1 MYRFAYPYL
10 LFLLILIAGGAFWA
24 YIRKPSA
31 ITFSRA
37 SDLRRLVGKGSFF
50 LVKIPLILRIIALV
64 LLVIAAAR
72 PQKYNVSSEVNTSG
86 VDIILCIDTSGSMRA
101 LDFFIEKERVN
112 RLDAVK
118 HVVHDF
124 ISKREQDRIGLIVF
138 GEKAFTQCPLT
149 MDNGLLLNL
158 VAGMETGMAGDST
171 AIGLAVALGAKRLKD
186 IEAESK
192 VLILLTDGRNNAGD
206 IEPMQA
212 AEAAA
217 ATGARIYTIGVGGFG
232 PAPFVVD
239 TIFGKRVQK
248 VKLDLDEDTLKKIA
262 ETGGGRYFRASDG
275 KKLQEIYDIIDKLE
289 KTEIKVKQFFN
300 FEELYKYFLLPA
312 LFILI
317 LELLAKSLI
326 IRSVP

>member
-10 LFLLILIAGGAFWA
+10 LFLLVLIAGGAFLA
-24 YIRKPSA
+24 YRKKPSA

-37 SDLRRLVGKGSFF
+37 SDLCSLVGKGSFM

-72 PQKYNVSSEVNTSG
+72 PQKYNLSSEVNTSG
-86 VDIILCIDTSGSMRA
+86 VDIILAIDTSGSMRA
-101 LDFFIEKERVN
+101 LDFFIKKKRVN

-149 MDNGLLLNL
+149 MDKGLLLNL
-158 VAGMETGMAGDST
+158 VDSMEIGMAGDST
-171 AIGLAVALGAKRLKD
+171 AIGLALALGAKRLRKVK
-186 IEAESK
+186 AESR
-192 VLILLTDGRNNAGD
+192 VLILMTDGRNNAGE

-217 ATGARIYTIGVGGFG
+217 ATGAVIYTIGMGGFG
-232 PAPFVVD
+232 PAPVPVD
-239 TIFGKRVQK
+239 TIFGKRIQK
-248 VKLDLDEDTLKKIA
+248 IKLDLDEDTLKKIA
-262 ETGGGRYFRASDG
+262 EISCYER
-275 KKLQEIYDIIDKLE
+275 
-289 KTEIKVKQFFN
+289 
-300 FEELYKYFLLPA
+300 
-312 LFILI
+312 
-317 LELLAKSLI
+317 
-326 IRSVP
+326 